1 MPHPTPSRPA
11 ERSLIVGDR
20 IAKDAVVGID
30 YRLTVADGTEVDT
43 TADRGPMEYLHGHQN
58 IVPGLEKELEGH
70 EVGDALEITVGP
82 KEGYGELDPERVVEV
97 NREQLGFEAEVGAVF
112 SAKLPDGRERH
123 LLIAEIEGD
132 TVTLDGNH
140 PLAGQTLR
148 FEVSIASIREA
159 TEEEI
164 TNERIG

>member
-1 MPHPTPSRPA
+1 M
-11 ERSLIVGDR
+11 GDR
-20 IAKDAVVGID
+20 ISKDAVVGID
-30 YRLTVADGTEVDT
+30 YRLTVADGTEVDA

-58 IVPGLEKELEGH
+58 IIPGLEKELEGH
-70 EVGDALEITVGP
+70 EVGDTLDVAVSPE
-82 KEGYGELDPERVVEV
+82 EGYGQHDPERVVQV
-97 NREQLGFEAEVGAVF
+97 AGEQLGFEPEVGAVV
-112 SAKLPDGRERH
+112 SAKLPDGREQH

-159 TEEEI
+159 TEKEI
-164 TNERIG
+164 AGGSVG

>member
-1 MPHPTPSRPA
+1 VVDH
-11 ERSLIVGDR
+11 
-20 IAKDAVVGID
+20 IAKDAVIGID

-58 IVPGLEKELEGH
+58 IIPGLEKKLEGH
-70 EVGDALEITVGP
+70 EVGDAFDVTVGP
-82 KEGYGELDPERVVEV
+82 EHGYGKHDPERVIEV
-97 NREQLGFEAEVGAVF
+97 NKEQLGFEAEVGSVV
-112 SAKLPDGRERH
+112 SAKLPDGREQH
-123 LLIAEIEGD
+123 LLIAEIEDD

-148 FEVSIASIREA
+148 FEVSVASIREA

-164 TNERIG
+164 ANGSVG

>member
-1 MPHPTPSRPA
+1 
-11 ERSLIVGDR
+11 VGDR
-20 IAKDAVVGID
+20 ITKDAVVAID

-58 IVPGLEKELEGH
+58 IIPGLEQELEGH
-70 EVGDALEITVGP
+70 EEGDTLDVTVAP
-82 KEGYGELDPERVVEV
+82 KDGYGEHEPERVVEV
-97 NREQLGFEAEVGAVF
+97 NREQLGFDPEVGAVV
-112 SAKLPDGRERH
+112 SARLPDGREQH

-132 TVTLDGNH
+132 RVTLDGNH

-159 TEEEI
+159 TEGEI
-164 TNERIG
+164 AKGVVG

>member
-1 MPHPTPSRPA
+1 M
-11 ERSLIVGDR
+11 GDR
-20 IAKDAVVGID
+20 ISKDAVVGID
-30 YRLTVADGTEVDT
+30 YRLTVADGTEVDA

-58 IVPGLEKELEGH
+58 IIPGLEKELEGH
-70 EVGDALEITVGP
+70 EVGDTLDVAVSPE
-82 KEGYGELDPERVVEV
+82 EGYGQHDPERVVQV
-97 NREQLGFEAEVGAVF
+97 AGEQLGFEPEVGAVV
-112 SAKLPDGRERH
+112 SAKLPDGREQH

-159 TEEEI
+159 TEKEI
-164 TNERIG
+164 ADGSVG